1 MNYKYLKV
9 DDQRI
14 SRNLIILNN
23 NGLQIKFAMTS
34 GVHKVTEIFYIANI
48 CYKFFD
54 SIMKKDTE
62 YYIIDTLK

>member
-34 GVHKVTEIFYIANI
+34 EDKVTEIFYIAND
-48 CYKFFD
+48 CY
-54 SIMKKDTE
+54 
-62 YYIIDTLK
+62 

>member
-23 NGLQIKFAMTS
+23 NRLQIKFAMTS
-34 GVHKVTEIFYIANI
+34 EDKVTEIFYIAND

-54 SIMKKDTE
+54 SIMKKYTE